1 MTEEEKKDLKVGDL
15 VEVRI
20 LPDHPE
26 LGIIVDLDK
35 QSDREHM
42 GVYVLIEGW
51 IANSGMVKA
60 WVTLKNITKIET
72 DIK

>member
-1 MTEEEKKDLKVGDL
+1 MGEELKVGDL

-26 LGIIVDLDK
+26 LGIVVDLDK
-35 QSDREHM
+35 HPDREHL

-51 IANSGMVKA
+51 TANSGMTKA
-60 WVTLKNITKIET
+60 WITLKNITKIET
-72 DIK
+72 DKK